1 MLENVVSRKIIS
13 ERLGHGSMA
22 MMLDLYAHANPAFQ
36 KAVAQGFEMV
46 LGKAKDGGETG
57 GSS

>member
-1 MLENVVSRKIIS
+1 MLGNVVSRKIIS

-22 MMLDLYAHANPAFQ
+22 MLLDLCDHANPAFQ